1 LEPAWKEDKMPKL
14 KSMKVQ
20 ALRAAF
26 PLTIPIMAGFLFLGT
41 TYGIYMRL
49 SGFSFWYPA
58 LISLLVFGG
67 SLQFVLVPLLL
78 APFAPL
84 ETLVLALFLQARHLF
99 YGISMLDQYH
109 NLGWKRFYLIFALCD
124 ETFSVAYSAR
134 IPQGVDAGWFYFF
147 ISLLNHLYWFLGSLV
162 GGLAGSLVQFE
173 TRGLDFVLTALFL
186 VIFLDQWSSKG
197 QHLPALTGILVSI
210 TGLLILGPDSFLLPV
225 MAAILILLSMGR
237 TFVEKE
243 ARQP

>member
-1 LEPAWKEDKMPKL
+1 MEDKVSKS

-84 ETLVLALFLQARHLF
+84 ETLILALFLQARHLF
-99 YGISMLDQYH
+99 YGISMLDKYKGT
-109 NLGWKRFYLIFALCD
+109 GWKKFYLIYGMCD
-124 ETFSVAYSAR
+124 EQNLASDRVMQKCRMKYEGKLRSHYVR
-134 IPQGVDAGWFYFF
+134 KD
-147 ISLLNHLYWFLGSLV
+147 GS
-162 GGLAGSLVQFE
+162 
-173 TRGLDFVLTALFL
+173 RGDVCLF
-186 VIFLDQWSSKG
+186 
-197 QHLPALTGILVSI
+197 
-210 TGLLILGPDSFLLPV
+210 GLLRG
-225 MAAILILLSMGR
+225 
-237 TFVEKE
+237 EWE
-243 ARQP
+243 ALKSSGVIR